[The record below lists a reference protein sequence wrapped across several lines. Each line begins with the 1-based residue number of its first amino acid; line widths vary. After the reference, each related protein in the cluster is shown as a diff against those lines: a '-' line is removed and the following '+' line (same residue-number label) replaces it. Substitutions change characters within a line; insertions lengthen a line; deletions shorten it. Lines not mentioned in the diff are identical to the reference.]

1 MAKNKDYKRILNGE
15 IYFPDIE
22 VFEEK
27 LKTTR
32 FKKDLRLLLL
42 DTDDKVVELP
52 FDEAGENDHNSLD
65 NIQGGQPGQAYHL
78 TADEYIK
85 LKSLISIGLVTTI
98 KVNPLFGEKAI
109 PSDIVLTFSIVS
121 NDDVITSADISNGIG
136 DVLSSINLG
145 NISIPILGLKT
156 TQNYVLLVTYNRNGV
171 IGNEVKTATYNA
183 YAPQFAGVASVDD
196 MTTYN
201 EMIFY
206 LIKYVQPSF
215 AISKKS
221 SPTAEYIW
229 FVSNK
234 SNAII
239 KDQNNFVQNQGVW
252 NNGSTEFYR
261 KEIDILLADGVTS
274 QTVYL
279 YRSRGVKTLT
289 DFTYKIE

>member
-1 MAKNKDYKRILNGE
+1 MAKVNI
-15 IYFPDIE
+15 
-22 VFEEK
+22 K
-27 LKTTR
+27 LASTGG
-32 FKKDLRLLLL
+32 
-42 DTDDKVVELP
+42 VSE
-52 FDEAGENDHNSLD
+52 HNALQ
-65 NIQGGQPGQAYHL
+65 NIQGGNPDERYHL
-78 TADEYIK
+78 TQAQHTKVLSFIFENNVTSFYIIPT
-85 LKSLISIGLVTTI
+85 S
-98 KVNPLFGEKAI
+98 GEKGVSSNLNLYYNI
-109 PSDIVLTFSIVS
+109 QS
-121 NDDVITSADISNGIG
+121 NDDEFVNASINNGIG
-136 DVLSSINLG
+136 NALVDNGLTTVNAGSSLVTKSFLLSLSYNREGNLINET
-145 NISIPILGLKT
+145 KT
-156 TQNYVLLVTYNRNGV
+156 T
-171 IGNEVKTATYNA
+171 TYNA

-206 LIKYVQPSF
+206 LIKYVQSSF

-234 SNAII
+234 PNAII

-261 KEIDILLADGVTS
+261 KEINILLADGVTS